1 MAEKQTAARP
11 YAEAVFALAQER
23 NALKAWSELLA
34 LLAAVA
40 RDENIQRLAHDP
52 RVARARLLGL
62 LLDIAG
68 DVQGRTSIAGDRM
81 SGATKNLTTEGA
93 NFLRLLV
100 ENRRLTLLPQ
110 IAAIY
115 ESLKAEAEGRIEA
128 SVASAFPLDPA
139 QLKTL
144 EQGLKRRFGR
154 AVRLTATVDAGLVG
168 GVVIRAGDLVIDG
181 SVRGRLAGL
190 ATELSH

>member
-11 YAEAVFALAQER
+11 YAEAVFALAQEH
-23 NALKAWSELLA
+23 NALKAWSEMLT

-40 RDENIQRLAHDP
+40 RDERIQRLAGDP
-52 RVARARLLGL
+52 RIERARLFAL
-62 LLDIAG
+62 LLDIG
-68 DVQGRTSIAGDRM
+68 G
-81 SGATKNLTTEGA
+81 KNLTAEGA

-100 ENRRLTLLPQ
+100 ENRRLTLLPE

-115 ESLKAEAEGRIEA
+115 ESLKAEAEARVEA
-128 SVASAFPLDPA
+128 SVTSAFPLEAA

-154 AVRLTATVDAGLVG
+154 EVHLTATVDASLVG

-181 SVRGRLAGL
+181 SVRGRLTGL

>member
-11 YAEAVFALAQER
+11 YAEAVFALAKEH
-23 NALKAWSELLA
+23 NALKAWSEILA
-34 LLAAVA
+34 LLAIVA
-40 RDENIQRLAHDP
+40 RDANIQRLAHDP
-52 RVARARLLGL
+52 RVGRARLLGL

-68 DVQGRTSIAGDRM
+68 DVQGRTSVAGDRM
-81 SGATKNLTTEGA
+81 SGATKNLNTEGA
-93 NFLRLLV
+93 NFVRLLV
-100 ENRRLTLLPQ
+100 ENRRLTLLPE

-115 ESLKAEAEGRIEA
+115 ESLKAAAEARVEA
-128 SVASAFPLDPA
+128 SVTSAFPLGAA

-154 AVRLTATVDAGLVG
+154 EVHLTATVDSSLVG

-181 SVRGRLAGL
+181 SVRGRLTGL
-190 ATELSH
+190 ATELLH

>member
-11 YAEAVFALAQER
+11 YAEAVFALAKER
-23 NALKAWSELLA
+23 SALKNWSEMLA

-40 RDENIQRLAHDP
+40 RDANIQRLAHDP
-52 RVARARLLGL
+52 RVERARLLAL
-62 LLDIAG
+62 LLDIG
-68 DVQGRTSIAGDRM
+68 G
-81 SGATKNLTTEGA
+81 KNLTAEGA
-93 NFLRLLV
+93 NFVRLLV
-100 ENRRLTLLPQ
+100 ENRRLTLLPE
-110 IAAIY
+110 IASIY
-115 ESLKAEAEGRIEA
+115 ESLKAEAEARVEA
-128 SVASAFPLDPA
+128 SVASAFPLDAA

-144 EQGLKRRFGR
+144 EQGLQRRFGR
-154 AVRLTATVDAGLVG
+154 AVRLTATVDASLVG

>member
-11 YAEAVFALAQER
+11 YAEAVFALAKER
-23 NALKAWSELLA
+23 SALKNWSEMLA

-40 RDENIQRLAHDP
+40 QDAHIQRLAHDP
-52 RVARARLLGL
+52 RVERTRLFAL
-62 LLDIAG
+62 LLDIG
-68 DVQGRTSIAGDRM
+68 G
-81 SGATKNLTTEGA
+81 KNLTAEGA
-93 NFLRLLV
+93 NFVRLLV
-100 ENRRLTLLPQ
+100 ENRRLTLLPE

-115 ESLKAEAEGRIEA
+115 ESLKAEAEARVEA
-128 SVASAFPLDPA
+128 SVTSAFPLEPA

-144 EQGLKRRFGR
+144 EQGLQRRFGR
-154 AVRLTATVDAGLVG
+154 AVHLTATVDASLVG

-190 ATELSH
+190 ATELTH

>member
-23 NALKAWSELLA
+23 KALKDWSGMLA

-40 RDENIQRLAHDP
+40 QDANIQRLAHDP
-52 RVARARLLGL
+52 RVERARLLAL

-68 DVQGRTSIAGDRM
+68 DVQGRTSVAGDRT
-81 SGATKNLTTEGA
+81 SGATKNINAEGA
-93 NFLRLLV
+93 NFVRLLV
-100 ENRRLTLLPQ
+100 ENRRLTLLPE

-115 ESLKAEAEGRIEA
+115 ESLKAEAEARVEA
-128 SVASAFPLDPA
+128 SVTSAFPLDAA

-144 EQGLKRRFGR
+144 EQGLQRRFGR
-154 AVRLTATVDAGLVG
+154 AVHLTATVDASLVG

-181 SVRGRLAGL
+181 SVRGRLTGL